1 MVLIQ
6 ILLINKELGHT
17 FLRPLH
23 PQYFVQ
29 ELGGYFLKVEP
40 HILLKSHI
48 Y

>member
-23 PQYFVQ
+23 PQYFLQ
-29 ELGGYFLKVEP
+29 GLGVYFLKMEP
-40 HILLKSHI
+40 HILLKSLI